1 MIMRR
6 AGVVGGLFIALLV
19 GFAPNAGADP
29 ARPSNFQSRV
39 EWIKPATNAID
50 VRVVGGDGFLELN
63 VQRGHKVAIPGYT
76 GEPWLRVNAHGVVEE
91 NRASSATYLNESRYG
106 TSGNTE
112 IPADVTIENA
122 TKHPKWKVVGHNG
135 HYVWHDHRI
144 HYMDPN
150 APPPRVPGTN
160 RVAIGERNDGRWVIP
175 ITVDGTPTQIVGE
188 LVVKTAPNTIVPWLL
203 VVAIA
208 LVLGVI
214 GVAFRA
220 RATRVGAASLTIAG
234 AFAVR
239 AGVSEYAAVPV
250 LAGGNPI
257 WVALPAVSV
266 VVALGALALR
276 GNTARSILVLLSAA
290 ALGVWAVLRVPAF
303 GKAVPLGTM
312 NPTLTRFIA
321 AGSLGTAIGAIILV
335 VASGSL
341 ALRLDEFDD
350 PEPQAD
356 SVLPGD

>member
-6 AGVVGGLFIALLV
+6 AGVVVGLLFAVLV

-39 EWIKPATNAID
+39 EWIKPATNAIN

-63 VQRGHKVAIPGYT
+63 VERGHKVAIPGYT
-76 GEPWLRVNAHGVVEE
+76 GEPWLRVDAHGVVEE

-150 APPPRVPGTN
+150 APPPLVPGTN
-160 RVAIGERNDGRWVIP
+160 RVAIGERDDGRWVIP
-175 ITVDGTPTQIVGE
+175 IAVDGTPTQVVGE
-188 LVVKTAPNTIVPWLL
+188 LVVKTAPNAIVPWLL
-203 VVAIA
+203 VLVVALA
-208 LVLGVI
+208 LGAI
-214 GVAFRA
+214 GVVLRA
-220 RATRVGAASLTIAG
+220 RSTRFGAAALALAG
-234 AFAVR
+234 VFAAR

-266 VVALGALALR
+266 VVALGALAFR
-276 GNTARSILVLLSAA
+276 GNTARSILVLFSAA
-290 ALGVWAVLRVPAF
+290 TLGVWAVLRVPAF

-312 NPTLTRFIA
+312 NPALTRFIA
-321 AGSLGTAIGAIILV
+321 AGSLGTAAGAIILV
-335 VASGSL
+335 VASGNL
-341 ALRLDEFDD
+341 ALRLDGLDD
-350 PEPQAD
+350 PESEAD
-356 SVLPGD
+356 SVISGD